1 MIMKLTQILIGGPS
15 IKHLLP
21 LLFPYEDILSYQGI
35 GTCRICHSITTYT
48 MEQCKT
54 QTESGATK

>member
-1 MIMKLTQILIGGPS
+1 MIMKLTQILIGRLS

-21 LLFPYEDILSYQGI
+21 LLFPILSYQGI

-48 MEQCKT
+48 IEQSKT

>member
-1 MIMKLTQILIGGPS
+1 MIMKLTQILTGRPS

-21 LLFPYEDILSYQGI
+21 LLFPYEAILSYQGI

-48 MEQCKT
+48 IEQSKT